1 MHPFI
6 SIRYIGSR
14 DGERF
19 WEMEDLTFGRDSIGE
34 YIGLLQLRNGKKD
47 EAQVVHY
54 RLLYDIRKALDEFSK
69 KFF

>member
-1 MHPFI
+1 
-6 SIRYIGSR
+6 
-14 DGERF
+14 
-19 WEMEDLTFGRDSIGE
+19 MEDLTFGRDSIGE

-54 RLLYDIRKALDEFSK
+54 RLLYDIRKALDDLSK